1 MQTTMIEMVT
11 DNNSAS
17 VNLPHTPRDILP
29 VTKDGISHIIIAIKF
44 VLLTVYD
51 TMESGS
57 NGPCSIHVHDIS
69 LNKFYRYLSS

>member
-17 VNLPHTPRDILP
+17 VNLPQTPRDILP

-51 TMESGS
+51 TMESG
-57 NGPCSIHVHDIS
+57 PCSIHVHDIS